1 MIAVLAPGRHEGVRA
16 SVIAGV
22 DAPPVLQSGEHGLDP
37 VALAVERLVVL
48 DLDLAIGLRRDAGRD
63 PSFDQ
68 GLAEPVGV
76 VAFVAEQR
84 LGLREGVDHQG
95 RTLVIAHLALA
106 EQHDQRA
113 AAAIADG
120 VQFGVQAALGAPDT
134 SGKSPF
140 LSRLAA
146 VL

>member
-1 MIAVLAPGRHEGVRA
+1 MQMARHEGVGA

-22 DAPPVLQSGEHGLDP
+22 DAPSLLQSAEHVFDL

-63 PSFDQ
+63 SSCDQ

-84 LGLREGVDHQG
+84 LGLGEGVDHQG
-95 RTLVIAHLALA
+95 RTLVIAHLAP
-106 EQHDQRA
+106 R
-113 AAAIADG
+113 
-120 VQFGVQAALGAPDT
+120 
-134 SGKSPF
+134 
-140 LSRLAA
+140 
-146 VL
+146 